1 MNCEKIYISGRYRN
15 TVTSLSR
22 IIMWHLKQSKHNFRI
37 LLDNPNQSASCK
49 LIMFK
54 EIINTDIP
62 LRFYLGVQR
71 TFISSCLIIILS
83 ILNIVFSIY
92 FVQELNLD
100 VSGIA
105 LGTLLSAYITV
116 IIFLF

>member
-1 MNCEKIYISGRYRN
+1 MMNCEKIYISGRYRN

-54 EIINTDIP
+54 ELNKGLHEIN
-62 LRFYLGVQR
+62 LSNAGFYFLEIKNQNY
-71 TFISSCLIIILS
+71 FPILIK
-83 ILNIVFSIY
+83 N
-92 FVQELNLD
+92 
-100 VSGIA
+100 
-105 LGTLLSAYITV
+105 
-116 IIFLF
+116 